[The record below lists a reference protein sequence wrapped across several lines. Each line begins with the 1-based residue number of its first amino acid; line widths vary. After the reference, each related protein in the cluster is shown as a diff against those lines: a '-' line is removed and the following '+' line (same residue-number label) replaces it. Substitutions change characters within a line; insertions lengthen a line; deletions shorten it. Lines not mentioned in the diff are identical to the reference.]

1 MNSSRTCWPQV
12 VPGEVH
18 LGIKKQFFFR
28 KAVMHWPRLPRE
40 VGKSPSLE
48 VFQSCGGVAL
58 RDKISGMVGMG

>member
-1 MNSSRTCWPQV
+1 MV
-12 VPGEVH
+12 
-18 LGIKKQFFFR
+18 IKKHLFFR

-58 RDKISGMVGMG
+58 KDKISGMVGMG